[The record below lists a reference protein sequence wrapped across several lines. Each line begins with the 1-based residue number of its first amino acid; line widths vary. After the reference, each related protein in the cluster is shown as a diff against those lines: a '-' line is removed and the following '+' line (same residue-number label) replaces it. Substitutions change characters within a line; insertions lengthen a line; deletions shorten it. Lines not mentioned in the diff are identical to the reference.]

1 MSLRL
6 VFRRA
11 AQLEFDQAA
20 RWYERQRDGLGVD
33 FVAAI
38 QCVLETI
45 AEHPG
50 QYPFADGDIRGAFVP
65 RFPFCVYFRVKL
77 DRVVILAVFH
87 TSREPSI
94 WQGRS

>member
-20 RWYERQRDGLGVD
+20 WWYDGQRPGLGVE
-33 FVAAI
+33 FVGEI
-38 QCVLETI
+38 QRILETI
-45 AEHPG
+45 AEHPA
-50 QYPFADGDIRGAFVP
+50 QYPITDGDVRGAFVP
-65 RFPFCVYFRVKL
+65 RFPFCVYFRVKTNH
-77 DRVVILAVFH
+77 VVIVAVFH
-87 TSREPSI
+87 TSREPSD